1 MPGYDGHYAIVL
13 DRWLEEEPDHWPLTE
28 VRSTLE
34 EARGVDHYGGDNPAT
49 VPRSAYRAVTV
60 EPTEL
65 LNTRTRA
72 SESGAIRRL
81 EARSDG

>member
-1 MPGYDGHYAIVL
+1 MSGYDGLYAIVL

-34 EARGVDHYGGDNPAT
+34 EARAVDHYGGENPAT
-49 VPRSAYRAVTV
+49 VPRSAYRATAV

-65 LNTRTRA
+65 LNTRTLE
-72 SESGAIRRL
+72 SEAGAIRRM
-81 EARSDG
+81 EARDGG